1 MITKAGV
8 LIVGGGII
16 GLTIARELVNRGYE
30 DIVVVEKER
39 ELGAHA
45 SGRNSG
51 VLHAGVY
58 YTPES
63 LKARSCLRGNR
74 LLKDYCRSRGIP
86 VKETGKVIVASKEE
100 DLSCLNELFN
110 RAKANGAT
118 VEWVSEKELS
128 EIEPAAKTIEKAIY
142 VKETASVDPK
152 AVLKAISEDL
162 QNSGKVKI
170 IFGCAFEK
178 LKGSSVAVTSKGEIA
193 FDRFINAAG
202 SFSDR
207 VAHTFGLAGQYRLVP
222 FKGIYWKLR
231 NDHPLTRSI
240 RGHIYP
246 APDLRYPFLGV
257 HFSRNVHDEV
267 FVGPTAIPA
276 LGREHY
282 GKIRGIDLEAPLIIA
297 RNAMLFISDRSF
309 RNMAF
314 KEPLK
319 YFKSFFYRDAERLVK
334 GLEPE
339 ALLPSSKAGIRP
351 QLIDISQKKLVMD
364 FLVLKDGNS
373 LHVLNPISPAF
384 TASMDLA
391 EKIVSMW

>member
-1 MITKAGV
+1 MQAGV
-8 LIVGGGII
+8 LIVGGGIV
-16 GLTIARELVNRGYE
+16 GLTVARELLNRGYE
-30 DIVVVEKER
+30 DIVLIEKER

-63 LKARSCLRGNR
+63 LKARSCLRGNH
-74 LLKDYCRSRGIP
+74 LLKDYCRSRGIF

-100 DLSCLNELFN
+100 DLSCLEELFN
-110 RAKANGAT
+110 RSRANGAT
-118 VEWVSEKELS
+118 VEWVNERELA
-128 EIEPAAKTIEKAIY
+128 EIEPSAKTIEKAIY
-142 VKETASVDPK
+142 VRETASVDPK
-152 AVLKAISEDL
+152 AVLKAILQDL
-162 QNSGKVKI
+162 ENSGKVKVI
-170 IFGCAFEK
+170 LGCAFKK
-178 LKGSSVAVTSKGEIA
+178 LKGSSVAITSKGEIA
-193 FDRFINAAG
+193 FERFVNAAG
-202 SFSDR
+202 AFSDK
-207 VAHTFGLAGQYRLVP
+207 VAHAFGLAGEYRLVP

-231 NDHPLTRSI
+231 KDHPLAESI

-257 HFSRNVHDEV
+257 HFSRNAHDEV

-282 GKIRGIDLEAPLIIA
+282 GKVRGIDAEAPLILG
-297 RNAMLFISDRSF
+297 RNAMLLAADRSF

-314 KEPLK
+314 REPLK
-319 YFKSFFYRDAERLVK
+319 YFKSFFYRDAKRLVR

-339 ALLPSSKAGIRP
+339 ALMPSTKVGIRP
-351 QLIDISQKKLVMD
+351 QLIDLKRKKLVMD
-364 FLVLKDGNS
+364 FMVLKDGSS